1 MMQVKDVMSTNV
13 QSCSVNDDLRKVA
26 SIMQSSDIGS
36 MPILENNQVVGMI
49 TDRDM
54 VIRGLTNGTANDT
67 IQTIM
72 TNNVVT
78 ISPDASLEEAGQL
91 MAQNQIRRLPVV
103 EGGNLVGMISL
114 GDLAIREQANENAG
128 QALTQISKHD
138 FS

>member
-1 MMQVKDVMSTNV
+1 MQVKDVMSTNV